1 MATDADRQRL
11 ARIRVRHE
19 EASRDWS
26 LHISHGQVEQIC
38 ARLAP
43 GTEPMAF
50 AILTQDCSHQD
61 RDFLLNAHRDIGF
74 LLDLLAEAFRRL
86 RNTPATRSAPSR
98 RPAQPKPQPEKKA
111 DYAAECAMKCAEPI
125 FIRFLTESH
134 GLETDDAESI
144 KLCVRKALDVGSRSE
159 LNTDPEAA
167 ARWTNLRAEFDA
179 WRMAP

>member
-11 ARIRVRHE
+11 ARIRMRHE

-26 LHISHGQVEQIC
+26 LHVSRGQVEQIC

-43 GTEPMAF
+43 GTEPA
-50 AILTQDCSHQD
+50 AVAVLTADCSYQD

-86 RNTPATRSAPSR
+86 RNAPATRSAPVSR
-98 RPAQPKPQPEKKA
+98 KAQPKPEKKP

-144 KLCVRKALDVGSRSE
+144 KLCVRKALDVASRSE
-159 LNTDPEAA
+159 LNKDPEAA
-167 ARWTNLRAEFDA
+167 ARWTNLRAAFDA